1 MIYHAKNFE
10 QIHLNKLFCGIYH
23 LASILFS
30 RVSYCHH
37 TDKVFSFSFQRFV
50 ANEFSDEH
58 RKTKKKSEHFPSLI
72 LNESLFELKLIDL
85 PVIPFFPTDRCVC

>member
-1 MIYHAKNFE
+1 MLNGKNFE
-10 QIHLNKLFCGIYH
+10 QILNFSVGFIIWLQTCFLRYRIVTILTKSFLF
-23 LASILFS
+23 L
-30 RVSYCHH
+30 
-37 TDKVFSFSFQRFV
+37 QRFV

-85 PVIPFFPTDRCVC
+85 PVIPFFPTDRCVY